1 MKWALDRRDRRV
13 LGLCRDFQV
22 ENQLYFDR
30 SALSANTRPW
40 PDHPSVLS
48 IVVRILSEKGFRV
61 KSCKYSLFGVTVHY
75 GPGHG

>member
-1 MKWALDRRDRRV
+1 MNLALDRKDRRV

-48 IVVRILSEKGFRV
+48 IVVRI
-61 KSCKYSLFGVTVHY
+61 
-75 GPGHG
+75 